1 METITTSPVSKVS
14 AKVERFPFFFVEYHG
29 NYCAHSSQYFYKMRS
44 NVCTTITLGKW
55 QGHHDIQ
62 GDRYIQVNFTENIR
76 QLRILGS

>member
-1 METITTSPVSKVS
+1 
-14 AKVERFPFFFVEYHG
+14 
-29 NYCAHSSQYFYKMRS
+29 MRS

-76 QLRILGS
+76 QLHENFGKLTSDRKIQDNRYLQGRYIQQV